1 MTIDSNNEM
10 LKILQNLDNA
20 QNRQPTVTT
29 EGNVIP
35 GNVTKNAQEMYS
47 ILSKLQDA
55 TESATKKVIKET
67 KNNPDLSAATFK
79 ENNINVN
86 GQYSIDIVKK
96 KVAQGISKKFYNISD
111 ATGIIYEDICLFE
124 SAMGIIK
131 SLMDSNNKLNGILEL
146 DGRYGSYLAEAA
158 MYKVKVKTLKEGH
171 KQDIALA
178 KQSNALSKMS
188 SYKKQIKN
196 LL

>member
-1 MTIDSNNEM
+1 MTSDSQEM
-10 LKILQNLDNA
+10 LKILQNLENA
-20 QNRQPTVTT
+20 ENREPKVTP
-29 EGNVIP
+29 EGNTIP
-35 GNVTKNAQEMYS
+35 ANVSNDAQEMYN
-47 ILSKLQDA
+47 ILNKLQTA
-55 TESATKKVIKET
+55 TETATKKVIKET
-67 KNNPDLSAATFK
+67 KNDPNLSAATFK
-79 ENNINVN
+79 EDNINVN

-96 KVAQGISKKFYNISD
+96 SVAQGISKKFYNISD
-111 ATGIIYEDICLFE
+111 ANGILYKDICLFE

-131 SLMDSNNKLNGILEL
+131 SLMEGNGKLNKILDL

-158 MYKVKVKTLKEGH
+158 MYKVKVKTLKESY

-178 KQSNALSKMS
+178 KQTSALSKMT